1 MDLSSLPP
9 PSSFCPRTH
18 AGRAQKLPITP
29 PPNEMLPLP
38 PPPSSRGHA
47 SMMFTLR
54 DPARMRGSTVP
65 NGGNLAHEI
74 YDDGEG
80 GPMIHVSADA
90 DVTCWSTPTVA
101 AAIATKLRLP
111 YSEVR
116 AFGSAWPWAPARRD
130 PNGLPRRQSP
140 FNSFPLRARRRRTR
154 RRTYADDGGTTD
166 RWSEEFLY
174 IT

>member
-1 MDLSSLPP
+1 M
-9 PSSFCPRTH
+9 
-18 AGRAQKLPITP
+18 KY
-29 PPNEMLPLP
+29 
-38 PPPSSRGHA
+38 
-47 SMMFTLR
+47 MM
-54 DPARMRGSTVP
+54 MEKGV
-65 NGGNLAHEI
+65 
-74 YDDGEG
+74 
-80 GPMIHVSADA
+80 PMIHVSADA

-130 PNGLPRRQSP
+130 PNNGLPRRQSP

-154 RRTYADDGGTTD
+154 GRTYADDGGTTD